1 VVSLAMEAVD
11 KAAICVVDSESMMEA
26 ICEPLR
32 QMSNEAARH
41 QFRRRPTRDD
51 LK

>member
-1 VVSLAMEAVD
+1 LAMVAVD

-26 ICEPLR
+26 MCEPLK
-32 QMSNEAARH
+32 QMRNEAARH
-41 QFRRRPTRDD
+41 QFRSRPTRDN